1 MEAPAT
7 QMSTTVPHAATH
19 LALVV
24 NGEARDAVSTTLAAL
39 LDELGFAGLKVAT
52 AVNGDF
58 VPERRRAETKLSAGD
73 RIEVV
78 APRQGG

>member
-1 MEAPAT
+1 M
-7 QMSTTVPHAATH
+7 TTTAETGTEHTVD
-19 LALVV
+19 V
-24 NGEARDAVSTTLAAL
+24 NGETVVTPAETLA
-39 LDELGFAGLKVAT
+39 ELIDSLGYRGLKVAT

-58 VPERRRAETKLSAGD
+58 VPERRRASTRLATGD

>member
-1 MEAPAT
+1 
-7 QMSTTVPHAATH
+7 MSTIANRSVSR
-19 LALVV
+19 LQLVV
-24 NGEARDAVSTTLAAL
+24 NGEATEAAATTLAAL

-58 VPERRRAETKLSAGD
+58 VPERRRAETRLAAGD
-73 RIEVV
+73 TIEVV